1 MKGLKKM
8 IRLLWLLFKTLI
20 WGNELK
26 GNFEWEDDADL
37 CSTCNLPAF
46 GQISV
51 SGSTDICPVRK
62 IDLNSTLYDVLTKH
76 ETSDEY
82 IEFLKTESPYR
93 HMLNTKVK
101 DVIRYRVYVYMAAT
115 DCDGTYVG
123 DDFKTLD
130 SAKSFAEKWY
140 CDEIKKFFSIK

>member
-1 MKGLKKM
+1 M

-26 GNFEWEDDADL
+26 GNFKWEDDADL

-93 HMLNTKVK
+93 HMLNKKVK
-101 DVIRYRVYVYMAAT
+101 DVIAEAAKECGADVKLTDYVFFKLGDGLQKKEEDFAAEVAAQL
-115 DCDGTYVG
+115 G
-123 DDFKTLD
+123 K
-130 SAKSFAEKWY
+130 
-140 CDEIKKFFSIK
+140 